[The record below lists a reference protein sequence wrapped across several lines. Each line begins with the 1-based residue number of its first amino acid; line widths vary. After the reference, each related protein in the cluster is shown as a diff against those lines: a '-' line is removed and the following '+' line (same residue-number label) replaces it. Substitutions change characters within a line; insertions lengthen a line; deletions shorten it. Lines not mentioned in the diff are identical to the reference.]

1 MGTLASGS
9 DSQDLGTADTTAP
22 GWVPYAALEL
32 RVHGVHGTSP
42 ASMLGVRTP
51 RQVAGDGITGVFR
64 AEGDDLP
71 RRAVKSGHAVEA
83 YSWGALTSAV
93 KGALGWVQ
101 RVLWLGL
108 LPFALVN
115 LAYWARLHV
124 GTDTRTGRWGAGAVR
139 WAALLLTML
148 IVLTTCLISL
158 DLVAWQC
165 YRGGT
170 KSCDVLP
177 GRLDFMMFLAPS
189 QRLAVA
195 SLVPLAAI
203 ALMWFLSRR
212 TLARYEAST
221 DPYELGRA
229 RAERAAAEKARAA
242 PAAAKVRRTPRASR
256 TAAAPAPTPGTAP
269 DTGLRSRWRRFWA
282 WVTGDG
288 EEEQVRDVHLLQLTR
303 FWSSTRRTVRLQAIH
318 LSAAVA
324 TLMAYLGVQQW
335 KVTGTVNLWALA
347 GFAILLTCFVAAAR
361 LHPQDVEYF
370 GPRVDE
376 KGPHDAWAPWLMRVS
391 VVLALTQLAWLASPS
406 VAERSRVGWDSTI
419 GWWGHNLW
427 FIGTFVAISVV
438 NIAVFAAGRMRP
450 RGAFTT
456 ILAFLLFVV
465 VAAWVSVRKK
475 GVTEQLEVAL
485 LLGGAL
491 LLALGF
497 FVVMLRWQWRQAR
510 PSLRRGAKAW
520 YGGAPAVL
528 IGAAGWIALLF
539 TTAAVTGAAE
549 YLNGPDQTVSDLT
562 SDSKAVRESTA
573 PRKVTAGA
581 DDDTVRLSEGA
592 VLRDGIVLL
601 PLSDEEPARL
611 VRGVLE
617 VDRAAVL
624 VDELTKP
631 LRDTVLRAGRL
642 RLEETALE
650 LVDTCWARTS
660 AALPAS
666 CHPDTVR
673 FESAAEVAVG
683 SKELVVAAG
692 GRVRL
697 AVAEPPT
704 TPLVVPQVLIWAPI
718 VQVLWALLAA
728 LIAVACFIRLK
739 VGVYGPIKRLA
750 HRERVPTES
759 RNEIRGKR
767 LRAAYAHRAER
778 LLELLGGVTV
788 ALVLLLLCLSA
799 TGMPPNVLVSTLFP
813 EWRSDLPHVVASL
826 SLYVVLGLSAGFV
839 LLSSYVRRSEATR
852 KAVGILWDL
861 TTFWP
866 RAAHPLSPPC
876 YAERVVPELSTR
888 IRWARQQGAT
898 VVVSGHSQGSLIAA
912 ATLIRLDEKDLEDV
926 RFVTYGSQ
934 LRALYGRIFPCVLGP
949 DVLGYDP
956 TDGSPRFKDPLP
968 DAPRLLTTYH
978 PHPPGKD
985 PKTLWDL
992 LGRDGWYNF
1001 FRRADPLG
1009 WRVFSDEDSTHDV
1022 VVPEVPPRRAGDPG
1036 PTVATHSAYQHTVE
1050 YRRVVCSWLGED
1062 LVRDADWTIPRVEPL
1077 PEP

>member
-1 MGTLASGS
+1 MGTLAPWRRV
-9 DSQDLGTADTTAP
+9 QDLGNDVPHAP
-22 GWVPYAALEL
+22 GSQPRAALEL

-42 ASMLGVRTP
+42 ASMLGVKDP

-64 AEGDDLP
+64 AGGELP
-71 RRAVKSGHAVEA
+71 RRELRPGHAVEA

-93 KGALGWVQ
+93 RGALGWVQ

-177 GRLDFMMFLAPS
+177 DRLDFMMILAPS

-203 ALMWFLSRR
+203 GLMWFLSRQ

-229 RAERAAAEKARAA
+229 RAERDAAERARAA
-242 PAAAKVRRTPRASR
+242 RAAEQASVPTPASGPT
-256 TAAAPAPTPGTAP
+256 AAPAGTPAA
-269 DTGLRSRWRRFWA
+269 DERSRLRRFWA
-282 WVTGDG
+282 WVMGDG
-288 EEEQVRDVHLLQLTR
+288 EVEQVRDAHLLQLAR

-318 LSAAVA
+318 LAAAVA

-335 KVTGTVNLWALA
+335 KVTGHPNPWAVA

-376 KGPHDAWAPWLMRVS
+376 KGPHDVWAPWLMRLS
-391 VVLALTQLAWLASPS
+391 VVLVLTQLAWLASPS
-406 VAERSRVGWDSTI
+406 VAERSRVDWNSGI

-427 FIGTFVAISVV
+427 FIGTFVALSAV
-438 NIAVFAAGRMRP
+438 NIAVFAAGRMKP
-450 RGAFTT
+450 RGAIAT
-456 ILAFLLFVV
+456 IALFVIAV
-465 VAAWVSVRKK
+465 IVAAWVSVRRE
-475 GVTEQLEVAL
+475 GVTERVEVAL

-491 LLALGF
+491 LLAIGF
-497 FVVMLRWQWRQAR
+497 FVWMLRWQWRQAR
-510 PSLRRGAKAW
+510 PSRRLWAKAW

-539 TTAAVTGAAE
+539 TTAAVTAAAE
-549 YLNGPDQTVSDLT
+549 YLNGPDQSVSDLT
-562 SDSKAVRESTA
+562 SDWETVRDSTA
-573 PRKVTAGA
+573 PTNATAGA
-581 DDDTVRLSEGA
+581 RDDTIRLSEGA
-592 VLRDGIVLL
+592 VLRDGIVVL
-601 PLSDEEPARL
+601 PSSPQRPAQL
-611 VRGVLE
+611 VRGVIV
-617 VDRAAVL
+617 VDRAEVLAAV
-624 VDELTKP
+624 DLTKP
-631 LRDTVLRAGRL
+631 LRDTVVYSGVLG
-642 RLEETALE
+642 LEDTTLE
-650 LVDTCWARTS
+650 VIDTCWVAS
-660 AALPAS
+660 SMDPPPS
-666 CHPDTVR
+666 CHPDTDQ
-673 FESAAEVAVG
+673 FESAAEVPVK
-683 SKELVVAAG
+683 SQELVVAPG
-692 GRVRL
+692 GRIRL
-697 AVAEPPT
+697 AVADPPT

-728 LIAVACFIRLK
+728 LVAAGCFIQLK
-739 VGVYGPIKRLA
+739 ARVYGRIKLLA
-750 HRERVPTES
+750 HLDGVPTES
-759 RNEIRGKR
+759 RNEIRRKR

-788 ALVLLLLCLSA
+788 ASVLLLLCLSA
-799 TGMPPNVLVSTLFP
+799 TGMPPNVLVSTLLP
-813 EWRSDLPHVVASL
+813 DWRSDLPHLLASV

-888 IRWARQQGAT
+888 IRWARQHGAS

-912 ATLIRLDEKDLEDV
+912 ATLIRLDEEELKGV
-926 RFVTYGSQ
+926 TFVTYGSQ
-934 LRALYGRIFPCVLGP
+934 LRALYGRVFPCVLGP

-956 TDGSPRFKDPLP
+956 TDGAPKFNDPRP

-978 PHPPGKD
+978 PHPPGKE
-985 PKTLWDL
+985 PRTLWDL
-992 LGRDGWYNF
+992 LGEDGWYNF

-1022 VVPEVPPRRAGDPG
+1022 VTPEVPPRRAGDPG
-1036 PTVATHSAYQHTVE
+1036 PTVATHSGYQHTAE
-1050 YRRVVCSWLGED
+1050 YRGVVCTWLRET
-1062 LVRDADWTIPRVEPL
+1062 LVEEADWEIGQVKPL